1 MNGTSSAPTASAS
14 RRASS
19 AAATDRLPRVS
30 DHILIVGTGF
40 AGLGMAIRL
49 KQAGIHDFTVLEQ
62 GSEVGGT
69 WRDNHYPGAACDVP
83 SHLYSFSFEPNPTW
97 TRSFANQKEILAY
110 LIGCADKY
118 GVRPHV
124 RFDTAVTSAVYDDKT
139 GMWTVETNRGET
151 FRARVVV
158 SGCGGLSRP
167 GEPEIP
173 GLEAFEGAKFHS
185 ARWDHS
191 FDLTGKRVAVIGT
204 GASAVQ
210 IVPAIAPKVGQLF
223 VYQRTPPWIMPK
235 PDDPIPEK
243 TRDLFART
251 PFLQKLARV
260 GQYWPREIFAYGFT
274 RDPRLLK
281 LGETISRRYLQRK
294 VKDPALRAKLTPSYK
309 LGCKRVL
316 PTNDY
321 YPALQR
327 DNVELVTDGIA
338 EVRPHGIV
346 SKDGTERAVDVIVLA
361 TGFEAA
367 EAVAPFDVRGREGR
381 DLSATWK
388 DGAEAYLGTSVAGFP
403 NMFLIVGPNTGLG
416 HTSMVFMIESQ
427 ITYILDAIKT
437 MRKRGLASVE
447 VREDVQTRFNSDLHA
462 RFPRTVW
469 ASGCVSWYQTRSGK
483 NTTLWPGFTVEYR
496 LRTRRFDAGSY
507 ELVQR

>member
-1 MNGTSSAPTASAS
+1 VN
-14 RRASS
+14 
-19 AAATDRLPRVS
+19 

-62 GSEVGGT
+62 GHEVGGT

-110 LIGCADKY
+110 LIHCADKY

-124 RFDTAVTSAVYDDKT
+124 RFDTAVTRSTYDDTT
-139 GMWTVETNRGET
+139 GMWAVETSRGET
-151 FRARVVV
+151 FRARVLV

-167 GEPEIP
+167 GKPDIP
-173 GLEAFEGAKFHS
+173 GLDSFEGVKFHS
-185 ARWDHS
+185 ARWDHA
-191 FDLTGKRVAVIGT
+191 FDLAGKRVAVIGT

-223 VYQRTPPWIMPK
+223 VYQRTAPWIMPK
-235 PDDPIPEK
+235 PDDPIPEA
-243 TRDLFART
+243 TRARFARV
-251 PFLQKLARV
+251 PLLQKLARV
-260 GQYWPREIFAYGFT
+260 VQYWPREILAYGFT

-281 LGETISRRYLQRK
+281 LGERISRQYLERK
-294 VKDPALRAKLTPSYK
+294 VKNPELRKKLTPSYR

-316 PTNDY
+316 PTNAY

-327 DNVELVTDGIA
+327 ANVELVTGGIA
-338 EVRPHGIV
+338 EVRARSIV
-346 SKDGTERAVDVIVLA
+346 SNDGTERAVDAIVLA

-367 EAVAPFDVRGREGR
+367 EAVAPFEVRGRGGR

-388 DGAEAYLGTSVAGFP
+388 DGAEAYLGVSVAGFP
-403 NMFLIVGPNTGLG
+403 NLFLLVGPNTGLG

-427 ITYILDAIKT
+427 IAYVLDAVKT
-437 MRKRGLASVE
+437 MRKKGLRSVE
-447 VREDVQTRFNSDLHA
+447 VRDDVERRYNAELQA

-496 LRTRRFDAGSY
+496 LRTRRFDAGRYQLTASA
-507 ELVQR
+507 EQRVASAHSPSSSNAPA

>member
-1 MNGTSSAPTASAS
+1 MRSPAASSTSGP
-14 RRASS
+14 RRAP
-19 AAATDRLPRVS
+19 AAASTDGLPKVS
-30 DHILIVGTGF
+30 DHILVVGTGF

-62 GSEVGGT
+62 GAEVGGT

-97 TRSFANQKEILAY
+97 TRTFANQKEILAY
-110 LIGCADKY
+110 LIHCADKY
-118 GVRPHV
+118 GVRSHI
-124 RFDTAVTSAVYDDKT
+124 RFGTSVTASTYDDKT
-139 GMWTVETNRGET
+139 GMWTVETNGGET

-167 GEPEIP
+167 GKPQIP
-173 GLEAFEGAKFHS
+173 GLESFEGAKFHS

-191 FDLTGKRVAVIGT
+191 FDLTGKRVAIIGT

-243 TRDLFART
+243 TRDLLARA
-251 PFLQKLARV
+251 PFLQKLARA

-274 RDPRLLK
+274 REPRILK
-281 LGETISRRYLQRK
+281 LGEKIARRYLERK

-327 DNVELVTDGIA
+327 ENVELVTDGIA
-338 EVRPHGIV
+338 EVRPHGIL
-346 SKDGTERAVDVIVLA
+346 SNDGTERAVDAIILA

-367 EAVAPFDVRGREGR
+367 EAVAPFEVRGRGGR
-381 DLSATWK
+381 DLGTTWK

-403 NMFLIVGPNTGLG
+403 NMFLLVGPNTGLG

-427 ITYILDAIKT
+427 IAYVLDAIKT
-437 MRKRGLASVE
+437 MRKQGLASVE
-447 VREDVQTRFNSDLHA
+447 VREDVQTRFNAELHA

-496 LRTRRFDAGSY
+496 LRTRKFDAGSY
-507 ELVQR
+507 TVEPMG